1 MKKNHLKI
9 LLSVTLFKN
18 ICVFSQNTLP
28 LPSGNTTIGN
38 HLSVGQGNEVWTNA
52 NDLYFNY
59 RGNATKTYFWN
70 KGGISGSPI
79 MTLDNS
85 GKIIIPGTNELRF
98 GDLYSSTAGAL
109 GIYSGSTSKNTYFDI
124 NGSLYFRRFNGL
136 SNLGTTLGIQSDG
149 TVTIGVWEK
158 YDRTVTNT
166 QGNKLMVNGG
176 ILCEKVKV
184 ILDVPNSDH
193 VFEKKYP
200 LMPLNEVKNY
210 IELNKHLPEIPSAQE
225 FKDNGYSIGEMDDL
239 LLRKV
244 EELTLYV
251 IQLKEELEQL
261 KAEKK

>member
-1 MKKNHLKI
+1 MNKLF
-9 LLSVTLFKN
+9 LSTFLVTTFFQEGKT
-18 ICVFSQNTLP
+18 QTTNTAP
-28 LPSGNTTIGN
+28 LPTGITTIGN

-59 RGNATKTYFWN
+59 RGNAAKTYFWN
-70 KGGISGSPI
+70 KGGITGFPI
-79 MTLDNS
+79 MTLDNT
-85 GKIIIPGTNELRF
+85 GKVIIPSNNILRF
-98 GDLYSSTAGAL
+98 GDPYSTTEGS
-109 GIYSGSTSKNTYFDI
+109 YSISSAKSSKNTYCDI
-124 NGSLYFRRFNGL
+124 NGNLYFRKVKGLTNG
-136 SNLGTTLGIQSDG
+136 GATLGIQSDG

-158 YDRTVTNT
+158 YDNTVANT

-200 LMPLNEVKNY
+200 LMPLNEVKSY